1 MKRMTILFAMS
12 VMSICACSSQQ
23 TPPEQTAALATAPS
37 LASLNNFVGKYPAE
51 IKLWEKQP
59 LQGRLRALLGEHYEV
74 FLVNMQV
81 TGPLTASGNIA
92 YVMGNKA
99 HSGGSEAAIFL
110 AEIESN
116 RLHVWLL
123 LNEILTEY
131 HEPGPKIKLP
141 HEVETMINEMQPM
154 KGVN

>member
-1 MKRMTILFAMS
+1 MRFITIVLALSAMTIG
-12 VMSICACSSQQ
+12 ACSSQQ

-37 LASLNNFVGKYPAE
+37 LASLNNFAGKYPAE

-59 LQGRLRALLGEHYEV
+59 LQGRLPALLGEHYEA

-123 LNEILTEY
+123 VNEILTEY

-141 HEVETMINEMQPM
+141 YEVETMINEMQPM
-154 KGVN
+154 KGAN